1 MSNNAVTICT
11 ENTECILVTSQEFE
25 STEQDRTAICSSN
38 IEKDKKKYDV
48 DFEMENHRCCS
59 FPMDNVSLQELDEG
73 KTHSSSPSSTLSA
86 IQVGKSWKFPANL
99 MVLKFCVDYGKVF
112 AVCHERH
119 IHTGQP
125 CISLYIHDVTS
136 GNIHNVIPLFDH
148 NIMVVDMCMVQLE
161 NRQCVAIG
169 HTLRSTETSKDMD
182 DWLVKFVNISGEE
195 NVNCGIVLGKTTFGP
210 MCLFENK
217 LLMYHSQHMCILILN
232 TSKWPIERNEALF
245 ETGLEHDTGVVNM
258 ITCTG
263 KTSHQRLVIIDYI
276 RRYTTEVGVACFDID
291 GTKLWKVSQSDI
303 NTTFYPCADNKG
315 HVFIC
320 HRCYGK
326 VFFLKDNLYKKTLI
340 HLSERIQL
348 YCWSNTMD
356 KMFIAHYTDTDILN
370 MTCYDIIEQ

>member
-48 DFEMENHRCCS
+48 DFEMDNHRCCS
-59 FPMDNVSLQELDEG
+59 FPMDNVSVQELDEG

-169 HTLRSTETSKDMD
+169 HTLK
-182 DWLVKFVNISGEE
+182 K
-195 NVNCGIVLGKTTFGP
+195 
-210 MCLFENK
+210 
-217 LLMYHSQHMCILILN
+217 Y
-232 TSKWPIERNEALF
+232 RN
-245 ETGLEHDTGVVNM
+245 
-258 ITCTG
+258 
-263 KTSHQRLVIIDYI
+263 
-276 RRYTTEVGVACFDID
+276 
-291 GTKLWKVSQSDI
+291 
-303 NTTFYPCADNKG
+303 
-315 HVFIC
+315 
-320 HRCYGK
+320 
-326 VFFLKDNLYKKTLI
+326 
-340 HLSERIQL
+340 
-348 YCWSNTMD
+348 
-356 KMFIAHYTDTDILN
+356 
-370 MTCYDIIEQ
+370 